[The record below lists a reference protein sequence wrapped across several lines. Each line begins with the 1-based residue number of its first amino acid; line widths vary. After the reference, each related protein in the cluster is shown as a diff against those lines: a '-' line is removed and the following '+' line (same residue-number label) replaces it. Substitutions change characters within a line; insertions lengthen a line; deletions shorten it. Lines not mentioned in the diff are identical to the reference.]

1 MEHFHKRWRLASC
14 RKMVADKTV
23 SVKNHYSKIQG
34 RCQRK
39 MAKMDDFPA
48 FPTSGDQKNGRNE
61 EVPGGKW

>member
-1 MEHFHKRWRLASC
+1 MAFGLVQENGC
-14 RKMVADKTV
+14 RQNGFCQ
-23 SVKNHYSKIQG
+23 NHYSKIQG

-48 FPTSGDQKNGRNE
+48 FPTLGDQKNGRNE